1 MAVNRIISEQVVRPL
16 EHLVMEFRDTLPQ
29 IFSTRPTIGL
39 GQKPSINCYPAK
51 APKLRGSTLME
62 NL

>member
-16 EHLVMEFRDTLPQ
+16 EYLVMEFRDALPQ
-29 IFSTRPTIGL
+29 RFGTRPIIEL
-39 GQKPSINCYPAK
+39 GQKPSINCYPATS
-51 APKLRGSTLME
+51 PRLRGSTLME